1 MLTPEVRKNHGPRSS
16 CGKTLNLEPNFWHW
30 SILLTHK
37 KGKVSETFIDGCGF
51 LSGREVAWDFRMN
64 FALIWRPSEF
74 LFCIP
79 YILWKKW
86 ICLRQVGNK
95 SLEQFCNHLEL
106 SLLDIL
112 FGQMDNLMVL
122 CLLDNKQNLRNMVHH
137 QCRIQI
143 QCKTSQL
150 DSQNRHHGQHTPW
163 KEEDRDN
170 HLVHHHKDLHWSLK
184 RSVLRMNFILWK

>member
-16 CGKTLNLEPNFWHW
+16 CGKTLNQEPNFWHW

-37 KGKVSETFIDGCGF
+37 KGKVCETFIDGCGF
-51 LSGREVAWDFRMN
+51 LSGREVACDFKII
-64 FALIWRPSEF
+64 FALIWRPSIF

-86 ICLRQVGNK
+86 ICLRQVGSN

-122 CLLDNKQNLRNMVHH
+122 CLLDNKQKTKNMVRHH
-137 QCRIQI
+137 CRIQVGRI
-143 QCKTSQL
+143 YCL
-150 DSQNRHHGQHTPW
+150 DPLQDSHWGVVLPN
-163 KEEDRDN
+163 KVCN
-170 HLVHHHKDLHWSLK
+170 H
-184 RSVLRMNFILWK
+184 RCT